1 MNRFLLV
8 LALVVIGSE
17 ASAGPFRRNVTRAS
31 ATSCTADGCGNS
43 TTTKVRSVT
52 RGSGAQAH
60 AESMASRGVL
70 VHASSHGATYE
81 GIGVGSSPEAALRSC
96 CNNGGTIL
104 EEGTAYGHGRWYA
117 CRRYSLR

>member
-1 MNRFLLV
+1 MVRVVLL
-8 LALVVIGSE
+8 LALAVIGPV
-17 ASAGPFRRNVTRAS
+17 ASAGPLRRNVTRSS
-31 ATSCTADGCGNS
+31 ATTCNADGCGNETRS
-43 TTTKVRSVT
+43 SVRTVT

-70 VHASSHGATYE
+70 VHASSHGNTYE

-96 CNNGGTIL
+96 CNNGGTVL

-117 CRRYSLR
+117 VRRYSLR

>member
-1 MNRFLLV
+1 MVRVVLL
-8 LALVVIGSE
+8 LALAVIGPV
-17 ASAGPFRRNVTRAS
+17 ASAGPLRRNVSRSS
-31 ATSCTADGCGNS
+31 ATTCSADGCGNEARS
-43 TTTKVRSVT
+43 SVRTVT

-60 AESMASRGVL
+60 ADSMASRGVL

-81 GIGVGSSPEAALRSC
+81 GIGVGSSPEAALSSC

-117 CRRYSLR
+117 VRRYSLR

>member
-1 MNRFLLV
+1 MVRIVLL
-8 LALVVIGSE
+8 LALAVIGPV
-17 ASAGPFRRNVTRAS
+17 ANAGPLRRNVTRAT
-31 ATSCTADGCGNS
+31 ATTCTSDGCGNETRS
-43 TTTKVRSVT
+43 SVRTVS
-52 RGSGAQAH
+52 RGNGAQAH

-81 GIGVGSSPEAALRSC
+81 GIGVGPSPAAALRSC

-104 EEGTAYGHGRWYA
+104 EEGTAFGNGRWYA

>member
-1 MNRFLLV
+1 MVRVLLV
-8 LALVVIGSE
+8 LALVAIGSE
-17 ASAGPFRRNVTRAS
+17 ANAGPFRRNVTRAT
-31 ATSCTADGCGNS
+31 ATSCTSDGCGNETRS
-43 TTTKVRSVT
+43 TVRTVT

-60 AESMASRGVL
+60 AELMASRGVL

-81 GIGVGSSPEAALRSC
+81 GIGVGPSPDAALRSC

-104 EEGTAYGHGRWYA
+104 EEGTAYGNGRWYA